1 MNDLIFSLEN
11 GIHQTI
17 IKGTS
22 ITFLILSNFV
32 NKIFENPLLSLRIS
46 SLFSAILFFISVIY
60 IERKFFKL
68 SNIYRNVAYISIVYV
83 LVLQSFLFIGINDL
97 LLNLFTSFI
106 FIFLFYEIKKLDFDN
121 KSKINYLLIG
131 VFLGL
136 MLCTRRMSLVYIP
149 SFFII
154 ILVSNFGNFN
164 FFIKKSVYLVFGFG
178 LILFSLNLPSL
189 KENNKF
195 SFDDKVLNH
204 EINWAQWDYYN
215 ILKIHEGEGVR
226 RKHVDI
232 KDVKDYLIEN
242 GKESLPK
249 TFFGMIFFDIE
260 ITLIEFYNGLS
271 DSFFGFLRSL
281 GLLFLFGLI
290 YLLIKV
296 KKFKYY
302 KLKKHSNIV
311 ILFAISFTLIISF
324 IVISFIQFRWFMVF
338 IPLLIISLLN
348 KLEEMEGR
356 VSFKLF
362 FLFSHLLVLFI
373 MNLPFL
379 INHYSS

>member
-11 GIHQTI
+11 GINQTI

-32 NKIFENPLLSLRIS
+32 NKIFEDPLLSLRIS

-106 FIFLFYEIKKLDFDN
+106 FIFLFYEIKKSNFDN

-164 FFIKKSVYLVFGFG
+164 FLIRKSVYLVLGFS

-215 ILKIHEGEGVR
+215 ILKIHEGAGVR

-232 KDVKDYLIEN
+232 NDVKDYLIEN

-290 YLLIKV
+290 YLLFKV
-296 KKFKYY
+296 KDFKYY

-348 KLEEMEGR
+348 KLEEIEGYA
-356 VSFKLF
+356 SFKLF
-362 FLFSHLLVLFI
+362 FLFSHLLILFI

-379 INHYSS
+379 INHYN